1 MMDYSVSRLTTA
13 AECDAATLQANDLK
27 DDLSFEITLLTR
39 ERTGRE
45 RTALQIDT
53 DLSSVTAQ
61 LLAFQAARDVMV
73 AGPERDNFDNKIRRL
88 NDRKENLEERKAKSG
103 NVALLANELEQS
115 RISQQI
121 AEIDLFVAAVA
132 ARKAALN

>member
-1 MMDYSVSRLTTA
+1 MDYSVSRLTTA
-13 AECDAATLQANDLK
+13 TECDAATLQATDLK
-27 DDLSFEITLLTR
+27 DDLNFEITLLTR

-61 LLAFQAARDVMV
+61 LVAFQAARDVMV